1 MDGNTD
7 RIESRQAT
15 CPQHLGQNSHKLR
28 TYPEIIEKHRF
39 STHARQEIQKISN
52 SKAQLKDEILN
63 NDIYFF
69 FFFLIK
75 STGEAT
81 TQVQHSFWAPYYKKD
96 IEALEHILRR
106 SMKLVKSLELKS

>member
-69 FFFLIK
+69 FFF
-75 STGEAT
+75 
-81 TQVQHSFWAPYYKKD
+81 FN
-96 IEALEHILRR
+96 
-106 SMKLVKSLELKS
+106 

>member
-52 SKAQLKDEILN
+52 SKAQLGSLRMKFLTMTFT
-63 NDIYFF
+63 FF
-69 FFFLIK
+69 FFF
-75 STGEAT
+75 
-81 TQVQHSFWAPYYKKD
+81 
-96 IEALEHILRR
+96 
-106 SMKLVKSLELKS
+106 